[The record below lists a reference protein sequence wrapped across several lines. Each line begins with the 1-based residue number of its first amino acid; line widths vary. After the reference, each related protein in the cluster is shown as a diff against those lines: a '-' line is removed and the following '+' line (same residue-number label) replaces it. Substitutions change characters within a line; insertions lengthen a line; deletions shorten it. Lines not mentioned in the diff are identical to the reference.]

1 MNTRQEI
8 LTAAQALFARQGYDS
23 ATMDQIAR
31 AAGLTKG
38 AVYYFFKN
46 KAELFCTIV
55 DDGISFIEQ
64 QCASILEAAR
74 SSREIAEDV
83 ISFYV
88 NVAYDNASLF
98 LILFGS
104 RSADPEIQRLFDE
117 RIRRLL
123 GCIRNI
129 LQEGM
134 ADGLIR
140 HTDADIL
147 SRIFAGGIYGLLALP
162 DSPDRN
168 GAAEMMRMMLE
179 TGFYAAG
186 KEKKA

>member
-1 MNTRQEI
+1 MNTRQQI
-8 LTAAQALFARQGYDS
+8 LSAAQSLFARQGYDS
-23 ATMDQIAR
+23 ATMEQIAR
-31 AAGLTKG
+31 SAGLTKG

-55 DDGISFIEQ
+55 DEGIFYIGEQ
-64 QCASILEAAR
+64 CRSILEAAR

-88 NVAYDNASLF
+88 NISYDNASLF

-104 RSADPEIQRLFDE
+104 RSADPEIRALFDE

-123 GCIRNI
+123 DCIRDI
-129 LQEGM
+129 FQAGM
-134 ADGLIR
+134 DDGLIR
-140 HTDADIL
+140 SADADIL
-147 SRIFAGGIYGLLALP
+147 SRMFAGSIYGLLALP
-162 DSPDRN
+162 DSPDRR
-168 GAAEMMRMMLE
+168 GATEMMRTMME

-186 KEKKA
+186 KEKQI